1 MTAFDRPDESR
12 SRRTWSAPVN
22 NGQSADLRGTHAL
35 VHERFTVLRSEPM
48 IQGELGQHPLK
59 RMREAAAATVI
70 PDTPAGRRLRAFL
83 AFAGTALPDRV
94 AAFLNTHYVAAYAAR
109 DPLER
114 RIAAY
119 MDWTARGGFEFL
131 EVQHSDAL
139 RIETTVRQPFT
150 DEHWQLAVEVESQP
164 PHRIDALVLG
174 RSPLPVL
181 RRPLTD
187 GEAADG
193 FLDYASRL
201 AAADLFS
208 GVVLIARH
216 GRILGQAAHGLANRD
231 FDVPNT
237 MTTRF
242 NVCSLS
248 KSWTA
253 VAICQLVEE
262 GRLSLDEPL
271 ATFLDYPDAATA
283 SAIRIK
289 HLLSHTSGLDSYFTP
304 EFDRKSRRDVR
315 ALDDFLALSKHQRS
329 AFAPGTGWKYS
340 NTGMIVLGKVI
351 ELITGRDYFEHI
363 EDRVLTQAGMT
374 GASYPELDFVN
385 KNTAVGYG
393 KVWSRNGMRIANS
406 LFEGVVRG
414 GPAGGAYGTAADL
427 FRFAEALKHGRLVSP
442 AMVELM
448 TTAKPELGAP
458 DYGYGFAVH
467 PQRALYGH
475 SGGIAGASA
484 NLDMTIDPAGWVVV
498 VLANDLGMRALALK
512 ARQLIG
518 VTVPEAE
525 EGRSYLPRA
534 GKTAR

>member
-1 MTAFDRPDESR
+1 
-12 SRRTWSAPVN
+12 
-22 NGQSADLRGTHAL
+22 
-35 VHERFTVLRSEPM
+35 M
-48 IQGELGQHPLK
+48 IQGKLRQRPLNSA
-59 RMREAAAATVI
+59 RDAASAPAV
-70 PDTPAGRRLRAFL
+70 PDTPAGDRLRALL
-83 AFAGTALPDRV
+83 AFAGDASPDRV
-94 AAFLNTHYVAAYAAR
+94 AAFLGANYVPAYVER

-114 RIAAY
+114 RIAGY
-119 MDWTARGGFEFL
+119 MDWTARGGFELL
-131 EVQHSDAL
+131 EVQQSDAL
-139 RIETTVRQPFT
+139 RIETIVRHPLT
-150 DEHWQLAVEVESQP
+150 DEHWQLAVEVESSP
-164 PHRIDALVLG
+164 PHRIAALILG
-174 RSPLPVL
+174 RSPLPAL
-181 RRPLTD
+181 DRAPTD
-187 GEAADG
+187 AEAAAR
-193 FLDYASRL
+193 FLDYAARL

-216 GRILGQAAHGLANRD
+216 GRILGQAAHGLANHD

-253 VAICQLVEE
+253 VAVCQLVEE

-271 ATFLDYPDAATA
+271 ATFLDYPDAAA
-283 SAIRIK
+283 AAAIRIK

-315 ALDDFLALSKHQRS
+315 ALDDFLALSRHQRL

-351 ELITGRDYFEHI
+351 ERVTDRNFFEHI
-363 EDRVLTQAGMT
+363 EDRVLARAGMT

-393 KVWSRNGMRIANS
+393 KVWSPNGMRITNS
-406 LFEGVVRG
+406 LFEGVIRG

-427 FRFAEALKHGRLVSP
+427 FRFTEALKHGRLVSP
-442 AMVELM
+442 KMVELM
-448 TTAKPELGAP
+448 TTAKPELGAA

-467 PQRALYGH
+467 PQRALVGH

-484 NLDMTIDPAGWVVV
+484 NLDMTIDPPGWVVV

-512 ARQLIG
+512 ARQLTG
-518 VTVPEAE
+518 VTIPEAE
-525 EGRSYLPRA
+525 QGRSYLPRA
-534 GKTAR
+534 GMTAR